1 MNDRTVRY
9 GGVHYVFFDIDDIS
23 HPSCRN
29 NIITISYFENE
40 SRGLLLLVVR
50 SSIDFLS
57 KSFHHQLLQLQQHQQ
72 RPSSPMSRNCQH
84 CHNPTTTS
92 VVINDKMTVIALIS
106 MGETATATY
115 LAEWCIQSMRVDPF
129 NSQLCNT

>member
-1 MNDRTVRY
+1 MIVLFVMGAYIMCFLTSMIF
-9 GGVHYVFFDIDDIS
+9 HIQAAA
-23 HPSCRN
+23 
-29 NIITISYFENE
+29 TISYFENE
-40 SRGLLLLVVR
+40 SRGLVR

-57 KSFHHQLLQLQQHQQ
+57 KSFHHNHQLLRLQQHQQ
-72 RPSSPMSRNCQH
+72 RPSSPTSRNCQH

-92 VVINDKMTVIALIS
+92 VVVNDKTTVIALIS